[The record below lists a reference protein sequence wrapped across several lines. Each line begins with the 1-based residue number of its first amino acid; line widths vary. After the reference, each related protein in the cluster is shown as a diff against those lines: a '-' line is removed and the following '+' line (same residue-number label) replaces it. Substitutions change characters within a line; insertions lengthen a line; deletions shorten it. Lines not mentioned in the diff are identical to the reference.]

1 MDNILQLH
9 NRTKPW
15 KFTERLCCSTNE
27 SDKVR
32 FEYALDPTGKVRN
45 MLAIQ
50 GPSGFPEVDVTCL
63 NCVEIP
69 HQWTQ
74 SFFTMLLHTIADD
87 VIMTQYSVLI

>member
-9 NRTKPW
+9 IQTKPW
-15 KFTERLCCSTNE
+15 KFTECLCCLTHE
-27 SDKVR
+27 SGKVR
-32 FEYALDPTGKVRN
+32 FEYALVSTEKVRN

-50 GPSGFPEVDVTCL
+50 GPSGFPEVDVTRL

-87 VIMTQYSVLI
+87 LIMTLHSSLI